1 MVTTYEFK
9 PDAGVKYSKIVG
21 LADDLALALE
31 AESIRIDRMSGKGTV
46 GIEIPNE
53 VRETISLREILESDT
68 FRKAPGRLTL
78 ALGQDRERRH
88 LRHRPRQHAPPPDRG
103 RHRHRQERR
112 ASTA

>member
-31 AESIRIDRMSGKGTV
+31 AESIRIDRMSGRGNV

-53 VRETISLREILESDT
+53 VRETHLPARDP
-68 FRKAPGRLTL
+68 RV
-78 ALGQDRERRH
+78 RRV
-88 LRHRPRQHAPPPDRG
+88 PQGA
-103 RHRHRQERR
+103 R
-112 ASTA
+112 AA

>member
-31 AESIRIDRMSGKGTV
+31 AESIRIDRMSGKGNV

-53 VRETISLREILESDT
+53 ERETIYLREILESDT
-68 FRKAPGRLTL
+68 FRARLGPPHPG
-78 ALGQDRERRH
+78 
-88 LRHRPRQHAPPPDRG
+88 PRQG
-103 RHRHRQERR
+103 GQRR
-112 ASTA
+112 PLWSPTSPRCPTC